1 MSYFIRRITV
11 EHFRGLKDRQEILL
25 AKINHATFIIGPN
38 NSGKSLLSRL
48 IRVFQYSINGVQN
61 NTMRFLA
68 EKITDNDFYNLDTS
82 KPIKMEFTID
92 KKMLI
97 QYNDPNL
104 NKIAGF
110 DEIDMVIQVH
120 KCNKQYLGN
129 VCLSISGVQS
139 HNCFNN
145 KQILDVQFNS
155 EFLTK
160 YNVKDE
166 EVLKICNTLYK
177 AFQENV
183 LVFDP
188 IRAFDRAGED
198 TLTVSGL
205 ELVNWLNEKE
215 HPSEKRIAKG
225 KVQEYIEKQLHLDSP
240 VAVSANVNQKEL
252 IFTFEGNLE
261 LSSREVGTGYTM
273 LYILLMELV
282 RNDKKLI
289 IIDEIESH
297 LQPGLVREVM
307 KIIKKIGNA
316 QFIVSTHS
324 PIAIETATEDDY
336 LYRSQ
341 KNLGVCSY
349 IGFFRHLEMDSS
361 GAKIAREVC
370 NELGVLPGDVLLSN
384 SIIWV
389 EGPSEVFWLRAW
401 IKAYCEYMIA
411 EGKLDTY
418 LLEGLHYSLLMT
430 GGSTI
435 SHYSFGE
442 DVYSLQD
449 IEEDTLLKV
458 LKVNP
463 NPFVMIDSDS
473 VKKTSKKY
481 QRFIRIATELNRQ
494 NKTHALLKNK
504 TLEEEN
510 IESLYNE
517 IPNFWVLAG
526 RELENYAHPDLLKSF
541 YSNREKHHASKIQGT
556 ASVTD
561 WNVYSATEGAGK
573 ILENRGLHG
582 ISTES
587 GSVKQ
592 KDELARFVY
601 NNFEVKHLLKQS
613 IVPHPDPTMIDDL
626 LNGLNKLVKY
636 IRMVNCL

>member
-1 MSYFIRRITV
+1 MSYFIRKIII
-11 EHFRGLKDRQEILL
+11 EHYRGLQNRQEILL
-25 AKINHATFIIGPN
+25 AKINHATFIVGPN
-38 NSGKSLLSRL
+38 NSGKSLLSRI
-48 IRVFQYSINGVQN
+48 IRVFQYNIDGMSR
-61 NTMRFLA
+61 NTMRFQTD
-68 EKITDNDFYNLDTS
+68 KITDNDFYNLDTS
-82 KPIKMEFTID
+82 KPIKMSFTID

-97 QYNDPNL
+97 HYNDPNI
-104 NKIAGF
+104 NKITRF
-110 DEIDMVIQVH
+110 NEIDMVIQIH

-129 VCLSISGVQS
+129 ISLCIKGVNS
-139 HNCFNN
+139 HTCSNN
-145 KQILDVQFNS
+145 NQVLDVQFNS
-155 EFLTK
+155 EFL
-160 YNVKDE
+160 NQFSIKDE
-166 EVLKICNTLYK
+166 DVLKICNTLYS
-177 AFQENV
+177 AFQESV

-198 TLTVSGL
+198 NLTVSGL

-215 HPSEKRIAKG
+215 HPSEKRNAKR
-225 KVQEYIEKQLHLDSP
+225 KVQEYIEKKLHLDSP
-240 VAVSANVNQKEL
+240 VAVSSDVDQKEL
-252 IFTFEGNLE
+252 NFTFAGNLE
-261 LSSREVGTGYTM
+261 LSSKEVGTGYTM

-307 KIIKKIGNA
+307 KIIKEIGNA
-316 QFIVSTHS
+316 QFIISTHS

-341 KNLGVCSY
+341 KNVGVCSY
-349 IGFFRHLEMDSS
+349 IGFFKHIETDSS

-384 SIIWV
+384 SVIWV

-401 IKAYCEYMIA
+401 IKAYCEYMID
-411 EGKLDTY
+411 EKRLDTY

-435 SHYSFGE
+435 SHYSFEE
-442 DVYSLQD
+442 DVFSLED
-449 IEEDTLLKV
+449 IEEDTFLKV

-473 VKKTSKKY
+473 VNKTSKKY
-481 QRFIRIATELNRQ
+481 KRFIRIASELNRQ
-494 NKTHALLKNK
+494 NKTHALLKNE
-504 TLEEEN
+504 TLDDEN
-510 IESLYNE
+510 IESHYNK

-526 RELENYAHPDLLKSF
+526 RELENYAHPDLLKAF
-541 YSNREKHHASKIQGT
+541 YSRKEQHHASKISGT
-556 ASVTD
+556 ASVVD
-561 WNVYSATEGAGK
+561 WNVYSSTEGAGR
-573 ILENRGLHG
+573 ILEKRGLSN

-587 GSVKQ
+587 GAVKH
-592 KDELARFVY
+592 KDELARFVF

-613 IVPHPDPTMIDDL
+613 IISHPDHLMIDDL
-626 LNGLNKLVKY
+626 LNGLDKIVNY
-636 IRMVNCL
+636 IKKVNYL